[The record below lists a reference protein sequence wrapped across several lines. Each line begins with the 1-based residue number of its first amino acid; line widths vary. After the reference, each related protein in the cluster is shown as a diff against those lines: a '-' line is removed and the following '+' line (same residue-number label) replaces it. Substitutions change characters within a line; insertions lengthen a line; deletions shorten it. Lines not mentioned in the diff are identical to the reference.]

1 LLTFF
6 QIERMF
12 RVSIMKTV
20 HGCAEELPQNPLSD
34 LDIKGQENPAN
45 NYKIMAQ
52 VEELESKFDHNPDGS
67 EKWQRLISEPIE
79 DQYGQIW
86 MIWKNPA
93 ASLSNPKS
101 RYQIYTILQDDMFED
116 EGDTKNPTIEAY
128 KKFGQAAISTVWSAV
143 KLSMDFKYVIV
154 NDASYFDYSRIF
166 KEYSTKTYEFEVG
179 HDKHGTPILLDV
191 ILNDDSP
198 PICIYHDQVRE
209 YEESLIEKASLGIK
223 HQGREESL
231 KKVFSEKVCQKLG
244 ATSINSLTTVA

>member
-1 LLTFF
+1 M
-6 QIERMF
+6 I
-12 RVSIMKTV
+12 SIMETL
-20 HGCAEELPQNPLSD
+20 HERAEELPQNSPSD

-45 NYKIMAQ
+45 NYNIMAQ

-67 EKWQRLISEPIE
+67 EKWGRLISEPIE

-86 MIWKNPA
+86 MIWENPV
-93 ASLSNPKS
+93 ASLSNPKD

-154 NDASYFDYSRIF
+154 NDASCFDYSRIF

-179 HDKHGTPILLDV
+179 HDKDGMPILLDV
-191 ILNDDSP
+191 ILNDDDP
-198 PICIYHDQVRE
+198 PICVYHDQVRE

-223 HQGREESL
+223 HQCQEENL

-244 ATSINSLTTVA
+244 VTSIDSLTTAA